1 MCSKGKSLFKELKD
15 YLVAKLTFAN
25 VIIFLFIIIC
35 VAFLIFAFK
44 LPFIF
49 AGYNEYSS
57 VFYQAPANF
66 SATLYNS
73 LSPFIA
79 IVAAVLTFMA
89 FWTQYKA
96 NQEMFSNYEDQRKNN
111 AKQEFEHQFYE
122 MLRIHK
128 ENVKELKWD
137 QWSISESSNPDFVS
151 EKESFIDGKFYFN
164 NKYAFKQITGRK
176 VFFYH
181 EFEYCFIEY
190 CLRDAFAIVQRLE
203 GLNYD
208 FKRLDDYVEVVKI
221 SYSIFYEGQSY
232 IKTIFK
238 GNTSFFDEC
247 EKNLNEIEK
256 EYDAQKSIDFRRFKI
271 PPKLNTKKEHVY
283 LYLYFLLCRYK
294 KSFSSFSSKS
304 NMDRQL
310 LGSDLCNGHIYDL
323 NHYYRHLYQ
332 MVKIIASYDEK
343 IVKYDEKRKYL
354 RMLRAQLTGK
364 EQLMLFYNWLAG
376 YGRDWENG
384 KNHFFTVFR
393 MIHNINIDDC
403 GIFENVGYEEIIK
416 MIKKVNPNY
425 LDYNDDYLFEFENVM
440 LKKVSSIYDRI
451 LNEKNVF
458 MYGDLLP
465 YEIKKDIGNHRY
477 DKAAGYLRGKYGDY
491 IYYNTVITKDDYVKA
506 VTDIQN
512 YIKQMF
518 VWED

>member
-1 MCSKGKSLFKELKD
+1 MKKCFKKIVLKINRTRTSNNVFFF
-15 YLVAKLTFAN
+15 LCMTVLLSIIMTFIVVLN
-25 VIIFLFIIIC
+25 YRGV
-35 VAFLIFAFK
+35 
-44 LPFIF
+44 
-49 AGYNEYSS
+49 S
-57 VFYQAPANF
+57 YQFFQSPANI
-66 SATLYNS
+66 SATFYNV

-79 IVAAVLTFMA
+79 IVAAALTFMA
-89 FWTQYKA
+89 FLMQYRA
-96 NQEMFSNYEDQRKNN
+96 NKEMFSNYEDQRKNN

-137 QWSISESSNPDFVS
+137 QWSISESSSPDFVS

-208 FKRLDDYVEVVKI
+208 FKRLDDYVEFVKI

-403 GIFENVGYEEIIK
+403 GIFENVGYEEIVK

-451 LNEKNVF
+451 LKEKDVF
-458 MYGDLLP
+458 TYDDLLP
-465 YEIKKDIGNHRY
+465 SKIENIIGRKRFFNINNY
-477 DKAAGYLRGKYGDY
+477 V
-491 IYYNTVITKDDYVKA
+491 VITYYKIIYVGRMEKDDYETAIK
-506 VTDIQN
+506 DIQN
-512 YIKQMF
+512 YITQMF